1 MLRAHAGGVNRTSGR
16 KWYRLS
22 KRATLLAGIRAFD
35 ITSLLPE
42 LEGGGLGLHIGGVW
56 RE

>member
-1 MLRAHAGGVNRTSGR
+1 MLRARAGGVNRTSGR

-22 KRATLLAGIRAFD
+22 KRATLLAEIQAFD
-35 ITSLLPE
+35 ITRLMPE
-42 LEGGGLGLHIGGVW
+42 LEGDGLGLHIGGVW